1 MNARVGRRIAPVMG
15 RVAPATRRIAPAAR
29 RIVAPAAHRVKS
41 RIPPVATRAARIPKR
56 IMTAVKRRLLR
67 LRWIAWSHQRLK
79 RVAGVVSSA
88 PGMQAPVVLAAGTVA
103 LAVWPSPGLLVGGLA
118 LWQLTRALQI
128 ARTRPL
134 GGMQTT
140 AATVTLLACALGLR
154 AQGAASIWVALLA
167 GVAVVVALVQGP
179 LHQRVR
185 PRIRAVN
192 LPGVPTDRR
201 AQEPAAL
208 GTVVPSMGAALAL
221 LLMAESVW
229 DLPAYAGAVGLVVTS
244 GWLVRCAVRLRA
256 ATRAGADGRADEEVR
271 AALERYAPQFYL
283 YFSGPVAGDYQLKM
297 WLPYLEQLGVPFAI
311 LARSAQMLPR
321 AARLK
326 SSAPLIACP
335 AVTGLDVCMVPSVR
349 AVFYVNINGSIADGV
364 RYIDR
369 THVHL
374 NHGDSDKPA
383 SYHPIF
389 AMFDYDFVAG
399 PAAIERF
406 TRHGVHMPEEKFVV
420 VGRPQVAGIT
430 DTNIQPLPDR
440 RSVLYAPTWQSGM
453 REMSLSSLEH
463 GERIVRTLLD
473 AGVRVIFRPH
483 PLSAGQPGAVAVI
496 ARINAML
503 VSARTPGCP
512 HLTSSQA
519 GKKDI
524 IDNFNRADALVTDV
538 SSVASDF
545 LASCK
550 PMAVVVPTGTRALA
564 DADEYPVLRAT
575 YLIDLGDDDL
585 AARLAPVVGTGP
597 DPLEPTRHEL
607 RSYYLSDHDDSV
619 RAFLDAA
626 GAVLRDA
633 SEPAAATG

>member
-1 MNARVGRRIAPVMG
+1 MEKRIAPVMG
-15 RVAPATRRIAPAAR
+15 RVTPVTKRIAPVTRRFVAPATQRVKERIAPVTR
-29 RIVAPAAHRVKS
+29 
-41 RIPPVATRAARIPKR
+41 RAARVRTR
-56 IMTAVKRRLLR
+56 IITGVKKRLLR
-67 LRWIAWSHQRLK
+67 LKWIAWSQQRV
-79 RVAGVVSSA
+79 RRATAAVTSA
-88 PGMQAPVVLAAGTVA
+88 PGVEAPAILAAVTIA
-103 LAVWPSPGLLVGGLA
+103 LAAWPSPGLLVGALV
-118 LWQLTRALQI
+118 LWQSIRALQI
-128 ARTRPL
+128 ARKRPL
-134 GGMQTT
+134 GAMQTT
-140 AATVTLLACALGLR
+140 AATIATVACALGLR
-154 AQGAASIWVALLA
+154 GQGAATVWVALLA

-179 LHQRVR
+179 LQQRVR

-201 AQEPAAL
+201 AQEPGAL
-208 GTVVPSMGAALAL
+208 GTVVPGIGLVLAL
-221 LLMAESVW
+221 LLVAESVW
-229 DLPAYAGAVGLVVTS
+229 DLPAYVGGLGLVVAL
-244 GWLVRCAVRLRA
+244 GWLGRCGLRLQA
-256 ATRAGADGRADEEVR
+256 ITRARADGSADAEVA

-321 AARLK
+321 AARLNT
-326 SSAPLIACP
+326 SAPLISCP
-335 AVTGLDVCMVPSVR
+335 AVTGLDICMVPSVR

-389 AMFDYDFVAG
+389 AMFDRDFVAG
-399 PAAIERF
+399 PAAVDRF
-406 TRHGVHMPEEKFVV
+406 ARHGVFMPQEKFVV
-420 VGRPQVAGIT
+420 VGRPQVAAIT
-430 DTNIQPLPDR
+430 EANTHPLPDR
-440 RSVLYAPTWQSGM
+440 RTVLYAPTWQSGM

-483 PLSAGQPGAVAVI
+483 PLSAGQSDAAATI

-503 VSARTPGCP
+503 VSARTPQCP

-519 GKKDI
+519 SKKDI
-524 IDNFNRADALVTDV
+524 IDNINRSDAMVTDV
-538 SSVASDF
+538 SSVVSDY

-550 PMAVVVPTGTRALA
+550 PMAVVLPTGTQALA

-575 YLIDLGDDDL
+575 YLIDLAADDL
-585 AARLAPVVGTGP
+585 AGGLAPLVGAAA
-597 DPLEPTRHEL
+597 DALEATRHEL
-607 RSYYLSDHDDSV
+607 RSYYLSDHEDSV
-619 RAFLDAA
+619 QAFLDAA
-626 GAVLRDA
+626 TAVLRDP
-633 SEPAAATG
+633 SEPAAAAG